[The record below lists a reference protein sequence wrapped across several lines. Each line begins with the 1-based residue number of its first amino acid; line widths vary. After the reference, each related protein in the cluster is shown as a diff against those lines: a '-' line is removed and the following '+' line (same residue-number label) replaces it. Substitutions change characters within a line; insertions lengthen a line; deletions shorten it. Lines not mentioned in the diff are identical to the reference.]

1 MIVFVDFFC
10 LTVHGVLFVAAMS
23 NNTLVIQCKYVVIN
37 VDTVHWVLTLYGMF
51 LSVYVINLE
60 GVLVQ
65 FIIILPE
72 ILEKNIIFFRYYQN
86 CILTRPALIIM

>member
-1 MIVFVDFFC
+1 MIVFVYFFC

-65 FIIILPE
+65 FIMILPE
-72 ILEKNIIFFRYYQN
+72 IFDKKYHKLFSDITKIA
-86 CILTRPALIIM
+86 CL